1 MLIFITDISE
11 ANRIIEALE
20 AQCSYRG
27 VGFCKQDCL
36 AFFHCDKTGLFV
48 LPEVPLEADRKI
60 FGRI

>member
-1 MLIFITDISE
+1 MKIYITDIGE

-36 AFFHCDKTGLFV
+36 AFEHCDKAGLFV
-48 LPEVPLEADRKI
+48 LPEVSDEVAREI
-60 FGRI
+60 FS